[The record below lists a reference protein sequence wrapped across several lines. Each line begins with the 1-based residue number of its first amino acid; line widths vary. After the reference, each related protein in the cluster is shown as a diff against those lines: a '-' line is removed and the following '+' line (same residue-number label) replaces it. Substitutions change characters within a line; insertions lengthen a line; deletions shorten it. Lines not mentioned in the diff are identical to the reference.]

1 MNRPAVQMH
10 HFHYVFFFCF
20 SDSDGD
26 GNYCIV
32 PGAQAAIALNCM
44 KSQSPHD
51 ETTHNCNTPPS
62 FTLYLITL
70 KQIFR
75 EET

>member
-1 MNRPAVQMH
+1 MH

-32 PGAQAAIALNCM
+32 PGAQTTIALSCM
-44 KSQSPHD
+44 KSQSLRD
-51 ETTHNCNTPPS
+51 ETTHSCTTPPS
-62 FTLYLITL
+62 FTI
-70 KQIFR
+70 
-75 EET
+75 